1 VIADDVSALFNLLTG
16 YSQKHEWQKLV
27 IAPSDLKR
35 RTIELI
41 DEQAER
47 ARDGKR
53 SRIIAKL
60 NSLVDRQTIEAL
72 YRASQAGVPID
83 LMIRGICC
91 LRPGLP
97 GISENIR
104 VQSVVDRF
112 LEHSRIL
119 VFGEG
124 PKEQVFL
131 SSADWMPR
139 NFERRV
145 EVMFP
150 VEAEDLRRRIVDE
163 IIPTYL
169 KDNRRTRVLQADGT
183 YVRVKEA
190 EEPAHRSQVEL
201 LALAAARED
210 GQAVEGKFPLSF
222 DAIPDLSENGEPVR
236 DRQKRRK
243 KKSSAGRR

>member
-1 VIADDVSALFNLLTG
+1 
-16 YSQKHEWQKLV
+16 LV
-27 IAPSDLKR
+27 VAPSDLKR

-41 DEQAER
+41 NEQAAR
-47 ARDGKR
+47 ACEGKR
-53 SRIIAKL
+53 SRIVAKL
-60 NSLVDRQTIEAL
+60 NALVDRQTIEAL

-83 LMIRGICC
+83 LFIRGICC

-104 VQSVVDRF
+104 VVSVVDRF

-124 PKEQVFL
+124 AKSQVFL

-139 NFERRV
+139 NFDRRV

-163 IIPTYL
+163 ILPTYL
-169 KDNRRTRVLQADGT
+169 SDNTHMRSLRPDGT
-183 YVRVKEA
+183 YVR
-190 EEPAHRSQVEL
+190 PAAADERPRRSQTEL
-201 LALAAARED
+201 LALAASRAE
-210 GQAVEGKFPLSF
+210 AAEAEEGIPLSF
-222 DAIPDLSENGEPVR
+222 DALVASPANGEPLR
-236 DRQKRRK
+236 GDARRK
-243 KKSSAGRR
+243 KKKRSPTT